1 MKKTLAAFVLLGV
14 ALFAAPTNAAQ
25 ILIDDFRD
33 ANHFPL
39 PQSQTGWAI
48 PLFTQANPF
57 IMEHENTTN
66 PVGTILGGQRDLM
79 INVVTTPK
87 GVSANG
93 VVGDVD
99 EEDPGVEGQFEFGS
113 SATARVIGILEYDG
127 MDPANTQTSSLTNV
141 LGLGAINLTATGN
154 NSFALVFRSVDPA
167 PAETGVAIRIEV
179 TSAGGT
185 SFYDG
190 VIPESGTEFTYNVP
204 FASFNNQNAFAFT
217 AATSIRFI
225 FNDGGS
231 PDAAVDFNL
240 KSIAAVPEP
249 ATVVSACMGVMLVGA
264 SVWRRQRKAAK

>member
-1 MKKTLAAFVLLGV
+1 MKKTLAALVLLGV
-14 ALFAAPTNAAQ
+14 ALFAAPTHAAQ

-57 IMEHENTTN
+57 IMEHENDVN
-66 PVGTILGGQRDLM
+66 PVGTILGGQRDTM

-93 VVGDVD
+93 VIGDVD
-99 EEDPGVEGQFEFGS
+99 EEDPGTEGAFEFGS
-113 SATARVIGILEYDG
+113 SATATVIGILEYDG
-127 MDPANTQTSSLTNV
+127 VDFLPQTTNLTNA

-167 PAETGVAIRIEV
+167 PAETGVSIRIEV
-179 TSAGGT
+179 TSAGGDA
-185 SFYDG
+185 SFDG
-190 VIPESGTEFTYNVP
+190 IIPESGTEFTYNVP
-204 FASFNNQNAFAFT
+204 FASFTSQAPLS

-240 KSIAAVPEP
+240 RSIAAVPEP
-249 ATVVSACMGVMLVGA
+249 TTVVSACMGVALVGV
-264 SVWRRQRKAAK
+264 SVWRRQRKTATT